1 MLAERLALPF
11 ARMLVVAF
19 SVTATTTGIAILGF
33 HATVIT
39 LRVLASLVMN
49 HADFLAMDA
58 FAALTAVVAFVAVPA
73 VLAIVLVTAFG
84 TGFGLALLLG
94 RRALLFRILLFAGL
108 PIGLATLIGTLVG
121 APLAIVGSTLFAG
134 FGTLLL
140 MQPRVL
146 FATLV
151 VALLLVLLALL
162 LLDFRMFPTMLAC
175 LVFAVVA
182 AFELG
187 GATFGAILFR
197 FETLL
202 AFGDFGA
209 LFTSL
214 AIRTVLAFGLE
225 RLAAFVLAPV
235 LVASTGTVAS
245 GAPAVFRGTVADL
258 AMLPATRIAR
268 RLGLLKRPTETRF
281 ADSPTN
287 SNTSGESWVTSIGL
301 TSVRPHAAC
310 GGCGGAGSAARWSPH
325 HRMAGSR
332 GTSGAVKERFRV
344 LRSSTCTTSS
354 TPDTSMP
361 RAATS
366 VATMTFTSP
375 DSKAA
380 RLRSR
385 WFWLRLPCSSAA
397 GMPFFVRSL
406 ASFWVWNLVR
416 VNRMRRP
423 LPEARVR
430 TSS

>member
-39 LRVLASLVMN
+39 LRVLATLVMN

-209 LFTSL
+209 LFTPL
-214 AIRTVLAFGLE
+214 AIRAVLAFGLE
-225 RLAAFVLAPV
+225 RLAALVLAPV
-235 LVASTGTVAS
+235 LVASAGTVAS
-245 GAPAVFRGTVADL
+245 GAPAVFRGTVAAL
-258 AMLPATRIAR
+258 AMPATRIAR

-281 ADSPTN
+281 AGSPTN

-301 TSVRPHAAC
+301 TFSPASCSMRRVRRRWFGRTMVTTSPEWPARAVRP
-310 GGCGGAGSAARWSPH
+310 
-325 HRMAGSR
+325 
-332 GTSGAVKERFRV
+332 ER
-344 LRSSTCTTSS
+344 
-354 TPDTSMP
+354 
-361 RAATS
+361 
-366 VATMTFTSP
+366 
-375 DSKAA
+375 
-380 RLRSR
+380 
-385 WFWLRLPCSSAA
+385 
-397 GMPFFVRSL
+397 
-406 ASFWVWNLVR
+406 
-416 VNRMRRP
+416 
-423 LPEARVR
+423 
-430 TSS
+430 

>member
-1 MLAERLALPF
+1 MLAERFALPF

-39 LRVLASLVMN
+39 LRILASLVMN

-214 AIRTVLAFGLE
+214 AIRAVLAFGLE
-225 RLAAFVLAPV
+225 RLAALVLATV
-235 LVASTGTVAS
+235 LVTSAGTVAS
-245 GAPAVFRGTVADL
+245 GASTVFRETVAAL
-258 AMLPATRIAR
+258 AMPATRIAR
-268 RLGLLKRPTETRF
+268 RLGLLKRPTGS

-301 TSVRPHAAC
+301 TFSPASCSMRRVRRRWFGRTMVTTSPEWPARAVRP
-310 GGCGGAGSAARWSPH
+310 
-325 HRMAGSR
+325 
-332 GTSGAVKERFRV
+332 ER
-344 LRSSTCTTSS
+344 
-354 TPDTSMP
+354 
-361 RAATS
+361 
-366 VATMTFTSP
+366 
-375 DSKAA
+375 
-380 RLRSR
+380 
-385 WFWLRLPCSSAA
+385 
-397 GMPFFVRSL
+397 
-406 ASFWVWNLVR
+406 
-416 VNRMRRP
+416 
-423 LPEARVR
+423 
-430 TSS
+430 